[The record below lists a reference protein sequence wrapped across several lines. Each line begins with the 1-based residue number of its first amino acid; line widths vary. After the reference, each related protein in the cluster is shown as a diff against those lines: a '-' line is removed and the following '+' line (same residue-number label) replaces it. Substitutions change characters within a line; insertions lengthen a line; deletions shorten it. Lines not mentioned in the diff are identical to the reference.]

1 MTTVYAKDYDYPA
14 ESGRYQLV
22 ISQSCPFAQ
31 RTDIVR
37 SLLGLEQVI
46 GKSVTS
52 PIKTDKIWDFSNQAG
67 NKDAVLGVEY
77 LSELYHN
84 TDPDYDGPYSVPALV
99 DLTTKKVVNQ
109 ESLDIIKDF
118 ACRFKAL
125 GTGQVEDLYPQA
137 QAQAIDQSFDWIGAD
152 LIGAPAKAHQAN
164 NQAEYE
170 QYADQFFDR
179 LTEIDQVLADQDYL
193 VGDHLTLADVVLY
206 TPLVRF
212 DTTYYTAFQVN
223 KYRLS
228 DFPNLWSHLQKLHQ
242 IPAFQQSTNFQAI
255 KEGTYLGK
263 NGRDS
268 FGKEILPQGPV
279 LDMWEVK

>member
-1 MTTVYAKDYDYPA
+1 MSRVYDKDYDYPV

-37 SLLGLEQVI
+37 SLLGLEDVI

-67 NKDAVLGVEY
+67 NQDAVLQVEY

-84 TDPDYDGPYSVPALV
+84 TDPNYDGPYSVPALV
-99 DLTTKKVVNQ
+99 DLTTKEVVSQ

-118 ACRFKAL
+118 STRFKDL
-125 GTGQVEDLYPQA
+125 GTSQVEDLYPADQRA
-137 QAQAIDQSFDWIGAD
+137 AIDQCFDRIGSD
-152 LIGAPAKAHQAN
+152 LIGAPAKAHQASE
-164 NQAEYE
+164 QADYKK
-170 QYADQFFDR
+170 YADQFFDS
-179 LTEIDQVLADQDYL
+179 LAEIDQALTGQDYL
-193 VGDHLTLADVVLY
+193 VGNRLTLADVVLY

-228 DFPNLWSHLQKLHQ
+228 DFPHLWDHLQQLHQ
-242 IPAFQQSTNFQAI
+242 IPAFHQSTNFQAI